1 MVRQGGLR
9 RFPDRLDLSGG
20 SPGEERLGV
29 DGERNLALRGGVVTT
44 RDLQRS
50 LDALGLYH
58 YLEARGAA
66 VNPNRDPYH
75 LPTCLLFR
83 TATPTSVRAAFASTT
98 RQCKPSLLQPHNRCI
113 NNRRQS
119 FQRLRGQSGQSSP
132 VRARVGQ
139 LCRLLYGIT
148 PLRSKNGALI
158 SRPPPPTSP
167 TSRQTRTYCCASPP
181 SPRPSRARGRTAT
194 TGCYYRGS
202 RSGARGRPAVAL
214 RQYILRTSLSWVFRY
229 GKEPG

>member
-119 FQRLRGQSGQSSP
+119 FQRPRGLPKAPRSMRPELIRPGSRGASYADFSMGLLRLCYG
-132 VRARVGQ
+132 RRTAR
-139 LCRLLYGIT
+139 L
-148 PLRSKNGALI
+148 S
-158 SRPPPPTSP
+158 
-167 TSRQTRTYCCASPP
+167 
-181 SPRPSRARGRTAT
+181 RGRL
-194 TGCYYRGS
+194 
-202 RSGARGRPAVAL
+202 P
-214 RQYILRTSLSWVFRY
+214 
-229 GKEPG
+229 